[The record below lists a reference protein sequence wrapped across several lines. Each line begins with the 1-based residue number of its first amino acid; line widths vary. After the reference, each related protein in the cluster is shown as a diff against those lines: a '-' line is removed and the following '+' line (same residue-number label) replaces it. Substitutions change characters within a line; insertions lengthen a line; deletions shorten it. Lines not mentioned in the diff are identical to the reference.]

1 MNQKNSNKIWKCS
14 VKQILTNGVMF
25 TQNKNTFMWCN
36 VKRTQIPIKGILK
49 LLNILISKN
58 FKL

>member
-1 MNQKNSNKIWKCS
+1 MNQKNANKIWKCS

-36 VKRTQIPIKGILK
+36 IKRTKIPIKGIFK
-49 LLNILISKN
+49 FLNL
-58 FKL
+58 FYL